1 MYVVCS
7 PQLLAVYVFA
17 VSFRIRPNASSS
29 LSISRGLLLL
39 SVEPWREWS
48 ISSGPFSGTE
58 THKEFLANLANFNVS
73 PENITGNRPEIRGN
87 LTV

>member
-39 SVEPWREWS
+39 SVEPWRD
-48 ISSGPFSGTE
+48 GPFHRVNFQARKPTRSFSPILQTS
-58 THKEFLANLANFNVS
+58 TCHPKTSLA
-73 PENITGNRPEIRGN
+73 TGQKFAEI
-87 LTV
+87 